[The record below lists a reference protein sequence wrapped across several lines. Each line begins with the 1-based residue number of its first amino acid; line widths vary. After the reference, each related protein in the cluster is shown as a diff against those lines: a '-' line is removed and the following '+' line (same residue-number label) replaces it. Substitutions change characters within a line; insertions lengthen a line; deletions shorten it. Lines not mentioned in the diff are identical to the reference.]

1 MLTAI
6 LALSTLG
13 TVNAATPAEL
23 VEQGMLAQRNG
34 DVDAALDHYQQC
46 LTQQPDFVGCHWEI
60 GWSYWTQGNW
70 EKVVEHW
77 RKVRSLDPSHSQVS
91 KHLPKAEAQL
101 ESLRMIE
108 AMASDAP
115 TTVRPPLAKGRTL
128 RLRAVGDIMLGTDF
142 PGDGK
147 HLPPSDGADMLTAV
161 KAALLDADLTFGN
174 LEGPLCDT
182 GTTRKCGEGGNCY
195 AFRTPTR
202 YGRYLSEVGFD
213 MLSTANNHAE
223 DFGDECRLATETTL
237 DALDIAYSGRP
248 GTIATVDAAGVKVGM
263 IGFHSARNSHYIND
277 HEMAAKLVRHVAAN
291 HDVTIVSFHGGA
303 EGSKALHVP
312 DEMELFYGEKRGH
325 LRQFAKVV
333 IEAGADLVL
342 GHGPH
347 VPRAMQLIDG
357 HLVAYSLGNFATY
370 GRFNLSGYLGSSLI
384 LEVTLDHEG
393 RLVSGRIL
401 PYRLEGEGVP
411 RPDPENTAIN
421 LIRTLSSEDFGTSAP
436 IIAQDG
442 TFAPR

>member
-1 MLTAI
+1 MISAMWMTLIGA
-6 LALSTLG
+6 AL
-13 TVNAATPAEL
+13 AATPAEL
-23 VEQGMLAQRNG
+23 LEQGMQAQRAG
-34 DVDAALDHYQQC
+34 EVESALARYQQC
-46 LTQQPDFVGCHWEI
+46 IDEQPEFVACHWEI

-70 EKVVEHW
+70 EKVVDHW
-77 RKVRSLDPSHSQVS
+77 SKVRALDPSHAQVG
-91 KHLPKAEAQL
+91 KHLPQAQAQL
-101 ESLRMIE
+101 DSQRMIE

-115 TTVRPPLAKGRTL
+115 QTVRPALPAGRTL

-142 PGDGK
+142 PGEGK
-147 HLPPSDGADMLTAV
+147 HLPPRDGAEMLTAV
-161 KAALLDADLTFGN
+161 RDPLKDADLTFGN

-182 GTTRKCGEGGNCY
+182 GTTNKCGEGGNCY

-202 YGRYLSEVGFD
+202 YGRYLLDAGFD

-223 DFGDECRLATETTL
+223 DFGNECRLATET
-237 DALDIAYSGRP
+237 ALGDLGIAYSGRP
-248 GTIATVDAAGVKVGM
+248 GTIATVDANGVKVGM
-263 IGFHSARNSHYIND
+263 IGFHTARNSHYVND
-277 HEMAAKLVRHVAAN
+277 HELAAKLVRHVAAN
-291 HDVTIVSFHGGA
+291 HDITIVSFHGGA

-325 LRQFAKVV
+325 LREFAKAVV
-333 IEAGADLVL
+333 GAGADIVI

-347 VPRAMQLIDG
+347 VPRGMQLIDG

-370 GRFNLSGYLGSSLI
+370 GRFNLSGYLGSTLI
-384 LEVTLDHEG
+384 LEVTLDHKG
-393 RLVSGRIL
+393 KLVSGRIL

-411 RPDPENTAIN
+411 HPDGEGTAIN
-421 LIRTLSSEDFGTSAP
+421 LIRTLSTEDFGNSAP